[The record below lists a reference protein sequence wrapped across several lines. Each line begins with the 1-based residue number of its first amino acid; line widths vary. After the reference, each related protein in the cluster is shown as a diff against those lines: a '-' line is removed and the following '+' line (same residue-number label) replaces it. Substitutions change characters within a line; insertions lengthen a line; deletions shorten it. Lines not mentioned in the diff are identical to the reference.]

1 MENPKIEVS
10 PDGRF
15 SFKAMYKIKDKKSL
29 LRLLKQ
35 QDLKGLGGILMEDI
49 QESLPL
55 CDKHLKASLFFHPNY
70 VLGQFQQIFS
80 IFHYKTDGFSMSK

>member
-1 MENPKIEVS
+1 MIKNPKIEVT

-35 QDLKGLGGILMEDI
+35 QDLKGLGGILLEDI
-49 QESLPL
+49 QESLPH
-55 CDKHLKASLFFHPNY
+55 CDKHLK
-70 VLGQFQQIFS
+70 VLVFS
-80 IFHYKTDGFSMSK
+80 IEIN